1 MSKTVDQIHPSL
13 LFPVNRLMVSSG
25 CSLAENDQRQVEDC
39 VAAKLNCHPQLQG
52 NSKRVKCRVLDRRLY
67 LSGNLPSWYL
77 KQMAQEAVRDVEG
90 IDEIVNDVLVTDSAA
105 E

>member
-1 MSKTVDQIHPSL
+1 MQIENCA
-13 LFPVNRLMVSSG
+13 VARLN
-25 CSLAENDQRQVEDC
+25 A
-39 VAAKLNCHPQLQG
+39 HPQLQG
-52 NSKRVKCRVLDRRLY
+52 KSTWVKCRVSNRRLY

-90 IDEIVNDVLVTDSAA
+90 IVEIVNDILVTDFAA